1 MTLFNTWRMSVSHKK
16 LRNLTE
22 YMTGCIGAFAVRYSI
37 SNLHAYEY
45 LNRYGAIEFL
55 EKFYDMEHT
64 QSIEDTVNDC
74 IDICKRNGGDLQTGL
89 YQCSNMA
96 VNFIDQ
102 TRHDK
107 EKQICIELLTA
118 DMIQTLIEVD
128 GMTLR
133 EAMDTVY
140 LSDTF
145 TKIENERTGLYYQST
160 VYVMEYLYSE
170 LKNEKL

>member
-1 MTLFNTWRMSVSHKK
+1 MDNSNRK

-74 IDICKRNGGDLQTGL
+74 IDICKRNGGNLQ
-89 YQCSNMA
+89 
-96 VNFIDQ
+96 
-102 TRHDK
+102 
-107 EKQICIELLTA
+107 
-118 DMIQTLIEVD
+118 
-128 GMTLR
+128 
-133 EAMDTVY
+133 
-140 LSDTF
+140 
-145 TKIENERTGLYYQST
+145 
-160 VYVMEYLYSE
+160 
-170 LKNEKL
+170 

>member
-1 MTLFNTWRMSVSHKK
+1 MK
-16 LRNLTE
+16 
-22 YMTGCIGAFAVRYSI
+22 
-37 SNLHAYEY
+37 
-45 LNRYGAIEFL
+45 
-55 EKFYDMEHT
+55 
-64 QSIEDTVNDC
+64 
-74 IDICKRNGGDLQTGL
+74 
-89 YQCSNMA
+89 
-96 VNFIDQ
+96 

-107 EKQICIELLTA
+107 EKQISIELLAA

-170 LKNEKL
+170 LKK